1 MIGRVLTVWSFMMV
15 MKVSSVYGKESGGRP
30 TRQIPWWES
39 VIHHPTRMK
48 RQMKYSISSW
58 EKSHDC

>member
-1 MIGRVLTVWSFMMV
+1 M
-15 MKVSSVYGKESGGRP
+15 GKNQGSGERP
-30 TRQIPWWES
+30 IRKISWWES
-39 VIHHPTRMK
+39 VIDQPTRMK